1 MKPNSETRK
10 PVDQLELRDLTAYP
24 VWEFAI
30 EEEGGGERD
39 ETWVRPVVG
48 RCIPRVDFVLAIA
61 ATFTTKGGQEFD
73 GMLWAN
79 TNKDLEI
86 EGGSI
91 ITQGRY
97 LPFSLPLGP
106 FPRDRT
112 AVALALGFAEQAFFP
127 LGFTLR
133 LPLEGEQ
140 KARTGTFP

>member
-1 MKPNSETRK
+1 M
-10 PVDQLELRDLTAYP
+10 
-24 VWEFAI
+24 
-30 EEEGGGERD
+30 
-39 ETWVRPVVG
+39 
-48 RCIPRVDFVLAIA
+48 LAIA
-61 ATFTTKGGQEFD
+61 ATFSTKGGQEFD

-79 TNKDLEI
+79 TNDDLTI

-91 ITQGRY
+91 IAQGRY
-97 LPFSLPLGP
+97 LSFSLPLGP

-127 LGFTLR
+127 LCFALH